1 MRRSTITS
9 GTLALATAGALA
21 LTGCTTTHDKKDGST
36 EKPTKAPA
44 AELADAANRLKSD
57 TFTMT
62 MTLKIDTTSAKLTGA
77 MDPAKKTGSF
87 TATTDDNGTTSVAEW
102 RILGGVVYF
111 KSNTPGL
118 RGNQNKPWRKI
129 DETAT
134 GGTFAGSFD
143 GAKMAGPLSKA
154 LTVQRS
160 GDRHFTGTFDT
171 AALGQALSI
180 TPPSPGPSASPAP
193 TVAFTADLDSKGRL
207 THYHLDVPRTKGG
220 TYPMDL
226 AFSDFG
232 TPVTV
237 QAPPADQV
245 TESTPN

>member
-9 GTLALATAGALA
+9 GVLALITAGALA

-36 EKPTKAPA
+36 EKPAKAPA
-44 AELADAANRLKSD
+44 AELADAAARLKSD
-57 TFTMT
+57 TFKMT
-62 MTLKIDTTSAKLTGA
+62 MTLKIDTTSAKLDGV
-77 MDPAKKTGSF
+77 MDPAKKIGSF
-87 TATTDDNGTTSVAEW
+87 TVTTDDNGKTSVAEW
-102 RILGGVVYF
+102 RVLGNVVYL

-129 DETAT
+129 DETAS
-134 GGTFAGSFD
+134 GDLADSFD
-143 GAKMAGPLSKA
+143 GAKMAGPLGKA

-160 GDRHFTGTFDT
+160 GDRHFSGTFDT
-171 AALGQALSI
+171 TALGSALSI
-180 TPPSPGPSASPAP
+180 STPSAGPSASPAP

-232 TPVTV
+232 TSVAV

-245 TESTPN
+245 TDSTPN